1 MEEMDGQDNTRTIA
15 DHADNKQ
22 DTDRTGQGGTSTG
35 QTHGRSFF
43 FPLFSF
49 ALSTFDM
56 LTTGKKR
63 VSFILYCGSE
73 DWHESIVEE
82 WDKEKKGQRS
92 RRKKKESVGRAQLLI

>member
-56 LTTGKKR
+56 LTTGKKG
-63 VSFILYCGSE
+63 Y
-73 DWHESIVEE
+73 
-82 WDKEKKGQRS
+82 
-92 RRKKKESVGRAQLLI
+92 LLFYTMGVRIGMNQ